1 MPQPLAGIRGN
12 AVSAAG
18 IVIENAEI
26 EVFIAGSADLKPDLF
41 EGVRFDFAKPL
52 NAKFSLSHR

>member
-1 MPQPLAGIRGN
+1 MTKTN
-12 AVSAAG
+12 ACETTVS
-18 IVIENAEI
+18 
-26 EVFIAGSADLKPDLF
+26 LKPDLF